1 MQIEFQILDWIQSI
15 RTPFLDVVMQFFTT
29 LGNAG
34 IIWIVL
40 TAGLLLY
47 PKTRKYGVA
56 VALALCVD
64 ALVCNGIL
72 KNLFCRI
79 RPCDVRQTV
88 ALLISRP
95 HDFSFPSGH
104 TAASFAVVS
113 ALFFEGDRKWC
124 KWLLPLAV
132 VIAFSRL
139 YLYVHYPTD
148 VLGGVLV
155 GIAAGYSGFLLEK
168 VIMKRIAL
176 SKEKRGRLE

>member
-15 RTPFLDVVMQFFTT
+15 RTLFLDVLMHFFTT

-34 IIWIVL
+34 IIWIV
-40 TAGLLLY
+40 AAIGLLVY

-79 RPCDVRQTV
+79 RPCDVSQTV
-88 ALLISRP
+88 ELLIKHP
-95 HDFSFPSGH
+95 QDFSFPSGH

-113 ALFFEGDRKWC
+113 ALFFERDRKWC
-124 KWLLPLAV
+124 KWLLPLAI

-155 GIAAGYSGFLLEK
+155 GIVAGYCGFLLEK
-168 VIMKRIAL
+168 MILKQIAL
-176 SKEKRGRLE
+176 RKQQKE